1 MTEVSTLVA
10 LSRPTTTVTK
20 STTTAT
26 SGSETLPISD
36 TSNILIGMKVS
47 GTNIEN
53 NTIVTAITTNTNITM
68 SREASDSGATGTLTF
83 TRTAFDVPT
92 NPQLCVSALS
102 PTSNGSTV
110 DNFE

>member
-47 GTNIEN
+47 GTNIED
-53 NTIVTAITTNTNITM
+53 NTIVLHNQKYA
-68 SREASDSGATGTLTF
+68 
-83 TRTAFDVPT
+83 
-92 NPQLCVSALS
+92 
-102 PTSNGSTV
+102 
-110 DNFE
+110 